1 MTITK
6 IVGTL
11 SLALALA
18 MAVPMQAGAS
28 DKEDRRKAAAVIGT
42 IIGIA
47 AIAASSKNHRH
58 EHHRHHG
65 GNRHAYGAPFS
76 PRPNVTCYPRQ
87 RVCYRRNGR
96 IAGRATQR
104 YFGG

>member
-1 MTITK
+1 MTLN
-6 IVGTL
+6 GWL
-11 SLALALA
+11 GASFLAVA
-18 MAVPMQAGAS
+18 MAAAAPMQANAN
-28 DKEDRRKAAAVIGT
+28 DAEDRRKAAAVIGT

-58 EHHRHHG
+58 EHHRPHG

-76 PRPNVTCYPRQ
+76 PRPNVTCYPLQ